1 MLIHESTTRRQNQ
14 AEIFSP
20 RLETWNAGRRA
31 PCENRQV
38 SIRFA
43 SPPLARVRAESGARE
58 GFLGDITSDTMF
70 EAFYKT
76 AMSVRAASRPPG
88 SEAAP
93 RRTARGSND
102 KIHPHALDRV

>member
-1 MLIHESTTRRQNQ
+1 MTKCSYT
-14 AEIFSP
+14 
-20 RLETWNAGRRA
+20 RA
-31 PCENRQV
+31 PREGKIKSRDFFSTAGDLEGALGENRQV
-38 SIRFA
+38 SIRFP

-102 KIHPHALDRV
+102 KIHPHALE

>member
-1 MLIHESTTRRQNQ
+1 MRFFLGPRKNGKGSIG
-14 AEIFSP
+14 FGSP
-20 RLETWNAGRRA
+20 AL
-31 PCENRQV
+31 
-38 SIRFA
+38 
-43 SPPLARVRAESGARE
+43 LRVRAEPEARE
-58 GFLGDITSDTMF
+58 GFLGEKPSDNMF

-102 KIHPHALDRV
+102 KIHPHALE

>member
-1 MLIHESTTRRQNQ
+1 
-14 AEIFSP
+14 
-20 RLETWNAGRRA
+20 
-31 PCENRQV
+31 
-38 SIRFA
+38 
-43 SPPLARVRAESGARE
+43 
-58 GFLGDITSDTMF
+58 MF

-102 KIHPHALDRV
+102 KIHPHALE